1 MLIFRNF
8 TSKMSLRSR
17 YRLYHFG
24 NRLQVFFLGF
34 LLGIVM
40 GGGFFLLK
48 LDGVVKGLALEKT
61 FTDPGQDAEN
71 EKDVTDAN
79 EKKTSPKKDRK
90 NAELTTENISSDS
103 TSSGSD
109 TATSLV
115 ASTDG
120 DEIVVRKD
128 ELLLEKVVSLVNLDG
143 SNALDSI
150 RSKEAGIREEPGK
163 SVTIEF
169 WQSPLNYRGYK
180 LTRSRLV
187 LFGIDAQEQL
197 SLYRLDNTMFMKT
210 AGGVFRLENTA
221 DFRQMERVTDEALL
235 AKLP

>member
-128 ELLLEKVVSLVNLDG
+128 ELLLEKVVNLVNLDG

>member
-1 MLIFRNF
+1 MLIFSNF
-8 TSKMSLRSR
+8 TSQMSLRSR

-61 FTDPGQDAEN
+61 FTDPVQDAED
-71 EKDVTDAN
+71 EKNSTDGN
-79 EKKTSPKKDRK
+79 DKKTTPKKEKK
-90 NAELTTENISSDS
+90 NAEITAVNSSTDS
-103 TSSGSD
+103 TYSEGDTTSG
-109 TATSLV
+109 V
-115 ASTDG
+115 IASNDG
-120 DEIVVRKD
+120 DDIVVRKD
-128 ELLLEKVVSLVNLDG
+128 ELLGEKVVSLMNLDG
-143 SNALDSI
+143 TNVLDSI
-150 RSKEAGIREEPGK
+150 SSKEAGIREEPGK

-197 SLYRLDNTMFMKT
+197 SLYRLDNIMFMKT